1 MNSLRL
7 YIRKIINETIEVGTV
22 KITQEDLV
30 QILKGYL
37 EAAIWTEEENLLNH
51 NSEEDDVFAD
61 DEDNSDTETKKFTID
76 DLEDNSK
83 IQAYMDIKK
92 FMKNAGK
99 DAIDEAIEEN
109 GLFRLGMDIWLT
121 RNHHG
126 SGFFDH
132 GYYHE
137 EELTK
142 SAQSLK
148 GVDLYLGDDM
158 QVYFS
163 NID

>member
-22 KITQEDLV
+22 KITEEDLV
-30 QILKGYL
+30 EILKGYL

-158 QVYFS
+158 QVYFL

>member
-37 EAAIWTEEENLLNH
+37 EAAIWTGEENLLNH